1 MTNEEFERHMAI
13 VAENQA
19 KFSENLSR
27 QQERLEESEKKQ
39 AELDRRIQAL
49 VSSTQALLGSM
60 SLLRDAL
67 ISLTHHA
74 ERFEREMA
82 DLVARGKE
90 TDGRLNA
97 LILIVERHISG
108 HQ

>member
-27 QQERLEESEKKQ
+27 QQERLEDEKKQ

-49 VSSTQALLGSM
+49 VSSPQALLGSM

>member
-27 QQERLEESEKKQ
+27 QQERLEDEKKQ
-39 AELDRRIQAL
+39 AELDRRLQAL

>member
-27 QQERLEESEKKQ
+27 QQERLEDEKKQ